1 MIQPRYQAADA
12 SEKQF
17 AKAVRTNVNAYF
29 VEHGISPKGD
39 ARMAVKTVAMLALYF
54 VPFVVLLA
62 VPLTGWWALATALLM
77 GVGLA
82 GIGMGVMHD
91 GVHGSV
97 SHKGWVNRLLGGSM
111 YILGGSAFTWKVQHN
126 MAHHTHTNVSE
137 VDGDIASRGP
147 LRFCEHAP
155 LKPVHRTQHFH
166 AFFFYGLMTFTK
178 VFNDFGKLAEAK
190 RSGVIKSMGKD
201 PRRLFVELAIAKT
214 LYFGMIF
221 GLPLWLT
228 PLTWWQ
234 VFIGFFVMHF
244 VAGLILGVVF
254 QLAHVVEDVV
264 QPLPDA
270 EGIIHTDWVVHE
282 MRTTANFAPGN
293 ALLTWYTGGLNHQV
307 EHHLFPHI
315 SHVHYGAI
323 APIVERTAREH
334 GVPYVSYPTFFGAL
348 ASHIRRL
355 KDLGD
360 PRGVPQRMAGRMQAA

>member
-1 MIQPRYQAADA
+1 MQTIRYQASEA
-12 SEKQF
+12 SQRQF
-17 AKAVRTNVNAYF
+17 AQAVRRNVNAYF
-29 VEHGISPKGD
+29 KDNDISPKADG
-39 ARMAVKTVAMLALYF
+39 RFAVKTVVMLAFYF

-62 VPLTGWWALATALLM
+62 LQLTGWWALLTAVVM

-97 SHKGWVNRLLGGSM
+97 SNKGWVNRLVGGSM

-126 MAHHTHTNVSE
+126 MAHHTHTNIDE

-155 LKPVHRTQHFH
+155 LKWIHRFQFIH

-178 VFNDFGKLAEAK
+178 VFNDFGKLHQANV
-190 RSGVIKSMGKD
+190 SGVTKSLGKD
-201 PRRLFVELAIAKT
+201 PRRMWAELLLAKT
-214 LYFGMIF
+214 IYFAFIF

-228 PLTWWQ
+228 PLTFAQ
-234 VFIGFFVMHF
+234 VFVGFFIMHF
-244 VAGLILGVVF
+244 VSGFILGVVF
-254 QLAHVVEDVV
+254 QLAHVVELAQ

-270 EGIIHTDWVVHE
+270 DGVIHDDWVVHE
-282 MRTTANFAPGN
+282 MRTTANFAPGS
-293 ALLTWYTGGLNHQV
+293 ALLSWYTGGLNHQV

-315 SHVHYGAI
+315 CHVHYRAI
-323 APIVERTAREH
+323 APIVERTALEH
-334 GVPYVSYPTFFGAL
+334 GVPYNSYRTFGTAM

-355 KDLGD
+355 KELGRPKD
-360 PRGVPQRMAGRMQAA
+360 VSVGAVAVA

>member
-1 MIQPRYQAADA
+1 MRTIRYQASAA

-17 AKAVRTNVNAYF
+17 AQAVRNNVNAYF
-29 VEHGISPKGD
+29 KENSISPKGD
-39 ARMAVKTVAMLALYF
+39 HRVAVKTMAMLLLYF

-62 VPLTGWWALATALLM
+62 APLTGWWALLAAVVM

-97 SHKGWVNRLLGGSM
+97 SHKGWVNRLMGGSM
-111 YILGGSAFTWKVQHN
+111 YILGGSAYTWKVQHN

-155 LKPVHRTQHFH
+155 WKPAHRTQFIH

-178 VFNDFGKLAEAK
+178 VFNDFSKLADANH
-190 RSGVIKSMGKD
+190 SGITKSLGKD
-201 PRRLFVELAIAKT
+201 PRRLLVELGIAKA
-214 LYFGMIF
+214 LYFAMIF

-254 QLAHVVEDVV
+254 QLAHVVELAQ
-264 QPLPDA
+264 QPLPDG
-270 EGIIHTDWVVHE
+270 EGIIHNDWVVHE

-307 EHHLFPHI
+307 EHHLFPHVCHI
-315 SHVHYGAI
+315 HYGAI

-334 GVPYVSYPTFFGAL
+334 GVPYNSYPTFWSAMG
-348 ASHIRRL
+348 SHIRRL
-355 KDLGD
+355 KELGR
-360 PRGVPQRMAGRMQAA
+360 PKEVPVGTVSMA